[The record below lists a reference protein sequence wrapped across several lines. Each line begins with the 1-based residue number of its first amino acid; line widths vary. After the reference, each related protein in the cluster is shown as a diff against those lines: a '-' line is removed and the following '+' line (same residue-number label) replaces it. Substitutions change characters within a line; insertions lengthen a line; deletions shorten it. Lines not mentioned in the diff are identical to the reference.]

1 MFYLAERQSISNPY
15 PMDML
20 KNTTASPMTLR
31 CFCMTWVIAGLL
43 MYMII
48 AMKVITTT
56 IKDWRYGPTLRP
68 TTGETESEEESGEES
83 EEESGKESGEEI
95 PKPKIRTPTLEE
107 VLSSGRGCGC

>member
-48 AMKVITTT
+48 AMKMITTT

-68 TTGETESEEESGEES
+68 TTGETESEEESGEE
-83 EEESGKESGEEI
+83 I